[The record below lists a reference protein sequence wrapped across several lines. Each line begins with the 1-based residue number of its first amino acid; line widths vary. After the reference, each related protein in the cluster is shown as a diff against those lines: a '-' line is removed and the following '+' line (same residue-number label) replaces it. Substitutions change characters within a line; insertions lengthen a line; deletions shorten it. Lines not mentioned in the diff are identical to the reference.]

1 MPIRNKI
8 SSSKYLIK
16 LIFAL
21 NIPKNIDVDFDM
33 TTLLLRYCIT
43 REIKENKKI
52 FEMGIGTG
60 ALLSNFI
67 AKRYKSQVYGADI
80 SERRV
85 EQSKIVSKSNDIKSF
100 FLCSNLF

>member
-21 NIPKNIDVDFDM
+21 NIPKNIDFDFDM

-67 AKRYKSQVYGADI
+67 AKRYKSQV
-80 SERRV
+80 
-85 EQSKIVSKSNDIKSF
+85 
-100 FLCSNLF
+100 

>member
-52 FEMGIGTG
+52 FEM
-60 ALLSNFI
+60 
-67 AKRYKSQVYGADI
+67 DI
-80 SERRV
+80 
-85 EQSKIVSKSNDIKSF
+85 
-100 FLCSNLF
+100 